1 MGAIFRKEMR
11 TYFTT
16 ISGYGFLGFFALITG
31 YFFIGQN
38 IVGSSANYNDTLTGS
53 MIMFLIL
60 VPVLTMRLFAEES
73 RQKTD
78 QLLYSVPIKVTS
90 IVTGKFLA
98 AVCLYFIALV
108 ITMVFPVALSA
119 FGNVDWGMTLT
130 GYLGYFLMG
139 MCLISVGLF
148 ISVLTDNQ
156 IVAAVSTFAVVFVLF
171 MMDNITSSLPATI
184 FSSLIF
190 VGIVVIILAVMVY
203 SSTKSFAPTAIFALF
218 GFAVMTGVYVVKPTL
233 YDGVMAKVL
242 SWFSILGRFENF
254 YLGIISIAD
263 VVYYITFSIALLYLT
278 VNVIEK
284 RRWN

>member
-90 IVTGKFLA
+90 IVAGKFLA

-108 ITMVFPVALSA
+108 ITFVFPIVLSS

-190 VGIVVIILAVMVY
+190 VGIAVIILAVMVY
-203 SSTKSFAPTAIFALF
+203 SSTKSFAPTAI
-218 GFAVMTGVYVVKPTL
+218 FAVMTGVYVVKPTL

>member
-90 IVTGKFLA
+90 IVAGKFLA

-108 ITMVFPVALSA
+108 ITFVFPIVLSS

-190 VGIVVIILAVMVY
+190 VGIAVIILAVMVY
-203 SSTKSFAPTAIFALF
+203 SSTKSFAPTAIFAPF
-218 GFAVMTGVYVVKPTL
+218 G
-233 YDGVMAKVL
+233 
-242 SWFSILGRFENF
+242 ILP
-254 YLGIISIAD
+254 
-263 VVYYITFSIALLYLT
+263 
-278 VNVIEK
+278 
-284 RRWN
+284 

>member
-90 IVTGKFLA
+90 IVAGKFLA

-108 ITMVFPVALSA
+108 ITFVFPIVLSS

-190 VGIVVIILAVMVY
+190 VGIAVIILAVMVY
-203 SSTKSFAPTAIFALF
+203 SSTNEFCTNCYFCSFGLCRN
-218 GFAVMTGVYVVKPTL
+218 
-233 YDGVMAKVL
+233 D
-242 SWFSILGRFENF
+242 
-254 YLGIISIAD
+254 
-263 VVYYITFSIALLYLT
+263 
-278 VNVIEK
+278 
-284 RRWN
+284 RRICCKTYFI

>member
-31 YFFIGQN
+31 YFFVGQN
-38 IVGSSANYNDTLTGS
+38 IVGASANYNDTLTGS

-60 VPVLTMRLFAEES
+60 VPVITMRLFAEES

-78 QLLYSVPIKVTS
+78 QLLYSVPVKVTS
-90 IVTGKFLA
+90 IVVGKFLA
-98 AVCLYFIALV
+98 AICLYLIALV
-108 ITMVFPVALSA
+108 ITLVFPVVLSN
-119 FGNVDWGMTLT
+119 FGNVDWGMTSA
-130 GYLGYFLMG
+130 GYIGYFLMG
-139 MCLISVGLF
+139 MSLISVGIF

-156 IVAAVSTFAVVFVLF
+156 IVAAVSTFAIVFVLF

-184 FSSLIF
+184 FSSLVF
-190 VGIVVIILAVMVY
+190 VGIAVIVLSVIVY
-203 SSTKSFAPTAIFALF
+203 SSTKSFIPTAIFALV
-218 GFAVMTGVYVVKPTL
+218 GFVIMTGIYVAKPIL

-242 SWFSILGRFENF
+242 SWFSVLGRFENF

-263 VVYYITFSIALLYLT
+263 VVYYITFSVAFLYLT
-278 VNVIEK
+278 VNTIEK
-284 RRWN
+284 RRWS

>member
-1 MGAIFRKEMR
+1 
-11 TYFTT
+11 
-16 ISGYGFLGFFALITG
+16 
-31 YFFIGQN
+31 
-38 IVGSSANYNDTLTGS
+38 
-53 MIMFLIL
+53 
-60 VPVLTMRLFAEES
+60 
-73 RQKTD
+73 
-78 QLLYSVPIKVTS
+78 
-90 IVTGKFLA
+90 
-98 AVCLYFIALV
+98 
-108 ITMVFPVALSA
+108 
-119 FGNVDWGMTLT
+119 
-130 GYLGYFLMG
+130 
-139 MCLISVGLF
+139 
-148 ISVLTDNQ
+148 
-156 IVAAVSTFAVVFVLF
+156 

-203 SSTKSFAPTAIFALF
+203 SSTKSFAPTAIFALL

>member
-203 SSTKSFAPTAIFALF
+203 SSTKSFAPTAIFA
-218 GFAVMTGVYVVKPTL
+218 
-233 YDGVMAKVL
+233 
-242 SWFSILGRFENF
+242 
-254 YLGIISIAD
+254 
-263 VVYYITFSIALLYLT
+263 
-278 VNVIEK
+278 
-284 RRWN
+284 RR

>member
-90 IVTGKFLA
+90 IVAGKFLA

-108 ITMVFPVALSA
+108 ITFVFPIVLSS

-190 VGIVVIILAVMVY
+190 VGIAVIILAVMVY
-203 SSTKSFAPTAIFALF
+203 SSTKSFAPTAIFALL

-233 YDGVMAKVL
+233 YDGVMAKFLVG
-242 SWFSILGRFENF
+242 SQF
-254 YLGIISIAD
+254 
-263 VVYYITFSIALLYLT
+263 
-278 VNVIEK
+278 
-284 RRWN
+284 

>member
-31 YFFIGQN
+31 YFYIGQN

-90 IVTGKFLA
+90 IVAGKFLA

-108 ITMVFPVALSA
+108 ITFVFPIVLSS

-130 GYLGYFLMG
+130 GYLLMG

-190 VGIVVIILAVMVY
+190 VGIAVIILAVMVY
-203 SSTKSFAPTAIFALF
+203 SSTKSFAPTAIFALL

>member
-90 IVTGKFLA
+90 IVAIIDKIIELA
-98 AVCLYFIALV
+98 TA
-108 ITMVFPVALSA
+108 S
-119 FGNVDWGMTLT
+119 LT
-130 GYLGYFLMG
+130 P
-139 MCLISVGLF
+139 
-148 ISVLTDNQ
+148 
-156 IVAAVSTFAVVFVLF
+156 
-171 MMDNITSSLPATI
+171 TSSLAPYFCEISTANPLVSPITNPFTKNTI
-184 FSSLIF
+184 EL
-190 VGIVVIILAVMVY
+190 VV
-203 SSTKSFAPTAIFALF
+203 PTAANASTPINL
-218 GFAVMTGVYVVKPTL
+218 PTII
-233 YDGVMAKVL
+233 V
-242 SWFSILGRFENF
+242 STIL
-254 YLGIISIAD
+254 
-263 VVYYITFSIALLYLT
+263 
-278 VNVIEK
+278 
-284 RRWN
+284 

>member
-90 IVTGKFLA
+90 IVAGKFLA

-108 ITMVFPVALSA
+108 ITFVFPIVLSS

-190 VGIVVIILAVMVY
+190 VGIAVIILAVMVY
-203 SSTKSFAPTAIFALF
+203 SSTKSFAPTAIFALL
-218 GFAVMTGVYVVKPTL
+218 GFAVMTGVYVIKPTL

>member
-90 IVTGKFLA
+90 IVAGKFLA

-108 ITMVFPVALSA
+108 ITFVFPIVLSS

-156 IVAAVSTFAVVFVLF
+156 IVAAVSF
-171 MMDNITSSLPATI
+171 
-184 FSSLIF
+184 
-190 VGIVVIILAVMVY
+190 
-203 SSTKSFAPTAIFALF
+203 
-218 GFAVMTGVYVVKPTL
+218 
-233 YDGVMAKVL
+233 YDG
-242 SWFSILGRFENF
+242 
-254 YLGIISIAD
+254 
-263 VVYYITFSIALLYLT
+263 
-278 VNVIEK
+278 
-284 RRWN
+284 